1 MQVMKRTSLDRMD
14 ENMVSLLFQVCVHW
28 VFELQATY
36 TIVTYLYSLTG
47 HTRRRGPPLDFD
59 LAGTT
64 ELDEAAPSP
73 ARCKGSIKICS
84 CLPRLNV
91 LHSASMHH
99 EVSIVPL
106 HMCVVHFPLHIS
118 SGDRM
123 PQNLLQHLT
132 AQANTKHMSR
142 YSLQVR
148 DVSLSSHALPSKF
161 QLSGTV

>member
-1 MQVMKRTSLDRMD
+1 MCTGPYIMQVMKRTSLDRMD

-28 VFELQATY
+28 VFELQA

-123 PQNLLQHLT
+123 PQDPFESSPTLNCPGQHEAHVTIFT
-132 AQANTKHMSR
+132 A
-142 YSLQVR
+142 
-148 DVSLSSHALPSKF
+148 
-161 QLSGTV
+161 G